1 MSTPNI
7 MCQTDVTQG
16 ASIGDI
22 FISTSTMNH
31 DRRIPLP
38 MFDVYGVG
46 CEASTPTEK
55 LVAALGLKQGV
66 VSSGNSLDY
75 TDK

>member
-1 MSTPNI
+1 
-7 MCQTDVTQG
+7 
-16 ASIGDI
+16 
-22 FISTSTMNH
+22 MNH

-46 CEASTPTEK
+46 CEASMPATK
-55 LVAALGLKQGV
+55 LVAALGLKEGV

-75 TDK
+75 TDKWVWRFHVGALVCCSKKCTYCTLWI